1 MAGCNLILFV
11 TQAQLDGLIW
21 TDQLDGPAGVSVLL
35 AVAGQVVRHRSFAAS
50 QDEQNEPVGIMIGI
64 WSAPEVSTSSRSDVS
79 RQIFVPVSLLDAS
92 FNFLSCSQEPIKSR
106 FFWQVVAVE
115 RSTRFEEGSRRRR
128 RIKNITCNS
137 VESTKSRGTKLLNLE
152 PGQLA

>member
-50 QDEQNEPVGIMIGI
+50 QDEQNEPVGLMSGM
-64 WSAPEVSTSSRSDVS
+64 
-79 RQIFVPVSLLDAS
+79 
-92 FNFLSCSQEPIKSR
+92 
-106 FFWQVVAVE
+106 
-115 RSTRFEEGSRRRR
+115 
-128 RIKNITCNS
+128 
-137 VESTKSRGTKLLNLE
+137 
-152 PGQLA
+152 